1 MEQKELLERLRQKEP
16 DSLQMLKTQFAS
28 MLRYSIRGIL
38 PDVLDQDECLN
49 DILMRIWE
57 RIELYDSG
65 KGAFEA
71 WMVTIARNTAL
82 NRVRTLQR
90 TYSQTE
96 AVTELLPDAMPS
108 PEELLLLK
116 ERAKRIRNL
125 ADELPPKERLLF
137 YRKYYYM
144 QSTEQIAAE
153 LGLTIRAVE
162 GRLYRLRKKLRKE
175 LEHEYE

>member
-1 MEQKELLERLRQKEP
+1 MKHKDLPECLRRKER
-16 DSLQMLKTQFAS
+16 DSLQVLKTQYIA
-28 MLRYSIRGIL
+28 MLRYSIQGIL

-57 RIELYDSG
+57 KIDRYDSE

-82 NRVRTLQR
+82 NRARTLQR
-90 TYSQTE
+90 TRNQTE
-96 AVTELLPDAMPS
+96 VMTELLSDSAPS
-108 PEELLLLK
+108 PEELVLRK
-116 ERAKRIRNL
+116 ERAKRIRSL
-125 ADELPPKERLLF
+125 ADELPQTERLLF

-153 LGLTIRAVE
+153 LGLSIRAVE

>member
-1 MEQKELLERLRQKEP
+1 MKRMELLECLRRKEP
-16 DSLQMLKTQFAS
+16 DSLQMLKTQHIS
-28 MLRYSIRGIL
+28 MLRYSIQGIL

-57 RIELYDSG
+57 KIDFYDPE

-71 WMVTIARNTAL
+71 WIVTIARNTAL
-82 NRVRTLQR
+82 NRARALQR
-90 TYSQTE
+90 TRNQTE
-96 AVTELLPDAMPS
+96 VITELLSDSAPS
-108 PEELLLLK
+108 PEELVLRK
-116 ERAKRIRNL
+116 ERAKRIRGL
-125 ADELPPKERLLF
+125 ADELPRTERLLF

-153 LGLTIRAVE
+153 LGLSIRAVE